1 MNRAPLKCVSF
12 MTPLSQF
19 MTTTFQNTLPRYFS
33 LESKE
38 SIFVHKFNEKF
49 NNLIFGAKIQTIQTD
64 LKSRIKNL
72 PTVSVCIIIRQ
83 LIMVE
88 KKQAKKKASL
98 MIVLNWHFAVALLIL
113 AMRHTAIHSSSFEI
127 IRGCEEINDSFYAY
141 QMNTL
146 KDWITFLTTS
156 IVNAIAGVCS
166 SSVERQECHQIDH
179 CQLVNDLPDGQ
190 CTCQDISCRQGGEEE
205 NNQEEPVC
213 GSDHVTYK
221 NQCQLKNAA
230 CGKQL
235 LNLTQIASVPC
246 GKSSSCVTVGN

>member
-1 MNRAPLKCVSF
+1 MNRAPLKCVSL

-49 NNLIFGAKIQTIQTD
+49 NNLILGAKIQTIQTD
-64 LKSRIKNL
+64 LKSRIKKFAYCL
-72 PTVSVCIIIRQ
+72 SLHHHQTIDYGW
-83 LIMVE
+83 E
-88 KKQAKKKASL
+88 EASQKEGFTDDSF
-98 MIVLNWHFAVALLIL
+98 LNWHFALLIL

>member
-1 MNRAPLKCVSF
+1 
-12 MTPLSQF
+12 
-19 MTTTFQNTLPRYFS
+19 
-33 LESKE
+33 
-38 SIFVHKFNEKF
+38 
-49 NNLIFGAKIQTIQTD
+49 
-64 LKSRIKNL
+64 
-72 PTVSVCIIIRQ
+72 
-83 LIMVE
+83 
-88 KKQAKKKASL
+88 
-98 MIVLNWHFAVALLIL
+98 
-113 AMRHTAIHSSSFEI
+113 MRHTAIHSSSFEI

-205 NNQEEPVC
+205 NNREEPVC